1 MVSRIWNAD
10 DVIFWNKD
18 KNDTWLLM
26 TSHAAVPY
34 YSLEGLKL
42 KGHAVAGSG
51 EAGEDWTLRSGL
63 TFLFICFQRS
73 LLLLFC

>member
-1 MVSRIWNAD
+1 
-10 DVIFWNKD
+10 
-18 KNDTWLLM
+18 M

-42 KGHAVAGSG
+42 KGHAVAGAG